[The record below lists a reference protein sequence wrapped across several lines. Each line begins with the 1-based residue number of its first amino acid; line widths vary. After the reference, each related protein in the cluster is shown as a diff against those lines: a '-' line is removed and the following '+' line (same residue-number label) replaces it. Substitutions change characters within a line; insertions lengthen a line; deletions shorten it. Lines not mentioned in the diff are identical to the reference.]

1 MTIINIENGQNR
13 IYNDA
18 GFQIIGS
25 TAPNSEGLSPRE
37 LLEAALGLCV
47 SITLQK
53 IIERDGLEYDKSEIS
68 IKVLAVKAAK
78 APSRFSKFIVHTTL
92 PSGLDLA
99 YKEQLKEEVENTCTI
114 SNTLHLGADIELVEV

>member
-1 MTIINIENGQNR
+1 MTIINIENGQDK

-18 GFQIIGS
+18 GFQLIGS
-25 TAPNSEGLSPRE
+25 HAPNSDGLSPRE

-53 IIERDGLEYDKSEIS
+53 FIERDGLEFNKSEIS

-78 APSRFSKFIVHTTL
+78 PPSRFSKFIVHVTL

-99 YKEQLKEEVENTCTI
+99 YKEQLKEEVEKACTI
-114 SNTLHLGADIELVEV
+114 SNTLHMGADIELLEV